1 MADNTITFSIGSI
14 FKGEGFQKARAAVLE
29 TNKAVRQSTQVV
41 SLLASNLG
49 MLDAKYAKA
58 TNAITGMLTALS
70 TGNPILAA
78 VQVSMVALAAIME
91 KLKSK
96 ADKLK
101 EAVELQA
108 QYVARMR
115 DALVAAYNDE
125 QAKRM
130 EKHLSIIASIG
141 KEFDEITRAANE
153 FTAAMNK
160 LDATRDAGG
169 LIQMQIDKLQ
179 AVANSSGANA
189 GLIAAQKDYE
199 IALRQNA
206 IREKR
211 AGEAID
217 AANKARLDAQNKVA
231 TANSQIF
238 ELDYQYQQNLERLN
252 DAGELDA
259 RIREQLVADNKA
271 IAEKRKAIEAERD
284 KAEAAIRTAEYAVK
298 QADEEMAN
306 AIMQGKLDR
315 IKAQQ
320 AVVDAEDA
328 VAKELEKE
336 REEIKQRREKERAD
350 LTTKLRAAEGAQNA
364 AKNALAAAQGGNG
377 GTMSVA
383 DALAAWNKNINQN
396 LVNERIKDFIRNG
409 GLDQIAD
416 RLNLQSAEDQAAA
429 AAAAVDAGIKDGT
442 IRTAAQAREAERA
455 AARAQRDYASSKQA
469 RQEAQDERAREQLQ
483 KEADR
488 AAATGR
494 KLDPR
499 KQAELDR
506 LNNIKAGKD
515 AAKAALD
522 AAKQAEAK
530 ARQDLAKTARET
542 ELIRKKLDALG
553 LK

>member
-78 VQVSMVALAAIME
+78 VQVSMVALSLAME
-91 KLKSK
+91 KMKEK
-96 ADKLK
+96 ADALK
-101 EAVELQA
+101 KAAEEQA
-108 QYVARMR
+108 QYVAKMR

-130 EKHLSIIASIG
+130 EKHLAIIESIG

-169 LIQMQIDKLQ
+169 IIQMQIDKLQ

-217 AANKARLDAQNKVA
+217 AANKARIDAQEKAGIA
-231 TANSQIF
+231 TSKIV
-238 ELDYQYQQNLERLN
+238 ELDYLYQQNLERLN

-259 RIREQLVADNKA
+259 KIREQLVADNKA
-271 IAEKRKAIEAERD
+271 IAAKRKAIEDERD
-284 KAEAAIRTAEYAVK
+284 KAESAIRTAEYAVK

-306 AIMQGKLDR
+306 VILQGKLDR

-328 VAKELEKE
+328 VARELEKE
-336 REEIKQRREKERAD
+336 KEELQKRREKERAD
-350 LTTKLRAAEGAQNA
+350 LNNRLRAAEGAANA
-364 AKNALAAAQGGNG
+364 AGNALADAQKAL
-377 GTMSVA
+377 A
-383 DALAAWNKNINQN
+383 DAQNQWNSNLNAN
-396 LVNERIKDFIRNG
+396 LVNDRLNKFIAGG
-409 GLDQIAD
+409 GLDQIAN
-416 RLNLQSAEDQAAA
+416 RWNPQSAADQAAA
-429 AAAAVDAGIKDGT
+429 AEAAVDEGIKDGS
-442 IRTAAQAREAERA
+442 IRTRAQANEAARA

-488 AAATGR
+488 AAAAGR

-515 AAKAALD
+515 AAKAALE
-522 AAKQAEAK
+522 AAKKAEEDARKAVIDTAK
-530 ARQDLAKTARET
+530 DVAEIK
-542 ELIRKKLDALG
+542 KKLTALG

>member
-29 TNKAVRQSTQVV
+29 TNKAVRQSMQVV
-41 SLLASNLG
+41 SLLSSNLG

-91 KLKSK
+91 KMREK
-96 ADKLK
+96 AAKLK
-101 EAVELQA
+101 EAADLQA
-108 QYVARMR
+108 QHVAKMR

-130 EKHLSIIASIG
+130 EKHLAIIESIG

-169 LIQMQIDKLQ
+169 IIQMQIDKLQ
-179 AVANSSGANA
+179 SVANSSGANA

-217 AANKARLDAQNKVA
+217 AANQARLDAQNKVA
-231 TANSQIF
+231 NANSQIA
-238 ELDYQYQQNLERLN
+238 ELDHLYQQNLERIN

-284 KAEAAIRTAEYAVK
+284 KAEAAIKTAEYAVK

-306 AIMQGKLDR
+306 AILQGKLNR
-315 IKAQQ
+315 IKAHQ

-328 VAKELEKE
+328 VARELEKE
-336 REEIKQRREKERAD
+336 KEELQKRREKERAD
-350 LTTKLRAAEGAQNA
+350 LNNRLRAAEGAANA
-364 AKNALAAAQGGNG
+364 AGNALADAQKAL
-377 GTMSVA
+377 A
-383 DALAAWNKNINQN
+383 DAMNKWNNNLNAN
-396 LVNERIKDFIRNG
+396 LVNDRLNNFIAGG
-409 GLDQIAD
+409 GLDQIAN
-416 RLNLQSAEDQAAA
+416 RWNPQNAADQAAA
-429 AAAAVDAGIKDGT
+429 AKAAVDEGIKNGS
-442 IRTAAQAREAERA
+442 IRTSAQANKAARD

-469 RQEAQDERAREQLQ
+469 RQEAQDARAL
-483 KEADR
+483 ADLEKKAAR
-488 AAATGR
+488 AEATGR
-494 KLDPR
+494 KLNPR
-499 KQAELDR
+499 DQAELDR
-506 LNNIKAGKD
+506 LRDLKAGKN
-515 AAKAALD
+515 AAKAALE
-522 AAKQAEAK
+522 AAQKAEED
-530 ARQDLAKTARET
+530 ARQAVIDTAKDVAE
-542 ELIRKKLDALG
+542 IKKKLNALG